1 MKTSTGRRGA
11 RSAKP
16 TTSRRKTYHWPVAP
30 TPPRHG
36 RPKPP
41 QDEPHAAPPPP
52 QEPDTPPHDQPHV
65 PPPPQRRPHGGAP
78 PAPGDGKEGHIP
90 PPPAHCSGSLHRVRP
105 GDTLF
110 RLSMKYGVDLD
121 AIIAAN
127 PQISDPDKL
136 FPGQIVC
143 IPEPIEGALEI
154 LNALL
159 TAEKVESAL
168 YARGLVSPALAG
180 LPAEQ
185 FAYFQA
191 GLSHEL
197 AHIDVL
203 QELGASVP
211 YSEFYYPPGTFEDRT
226 TYVNTL
232 LTLETAGVSAYIQA
246 SAEFA
251 RMGRFDLSR
260 LMDQIMGVEA
270 EHRALLREVLD
281 LVPAADLCFER
292 APNQPVTEILSA
304 LPLFLQPNQFDG
316 ASTGPVPLP
325 TPQEAEALIGPY
337 GCPNPRPD
345 L

>member
-1 MKTSTGRRGA
+1 MKTTAGKRGA
-11 RSAKP
+11 RAAKAP
-16 TTSRRKTYHWPVAP
+16 TLQRRTYHWPIAP
-30 TPPRHG
+30 TPPREG

-41 QDEPHAAPPPP
+41 QEEPYASPSPP
-52 QEPDTPPHDQPHV
+52 QRPYVPPHDQPHV
-65 PPPPQRRPHGGAP
+65 PPQRRPHDEAP
-78 PAPGDGKEGHIP
+78 RGPEKGKEGHIP
-90 PPPAHCSGSLHRVRP
+90 PPPAHCAGSLHRVKP

-121 AIIAAN
+121 AILAAN
-127 PQISDPDKL
+127 PQITDPDTL

-143 IPEPIEGALEI
+143 IPEPVEGVLEI
-154 LNALL
+154 LNTLL
-159 TAEKVESAL
+159 TAEKVETAL

-180 LPAEQ
+180 LPKEQ

-191 GLSHEL
+191 GLSHEM
-197 AHIDVL
+197 AHIEVL
-203 QELGASVP
+203 RELGASVP
-211 YSEFYYPPGTFEDRT
+211 YREFYFPPGTFEDRS

-304 LPLFLQPNQFDG
+304 LPMFLQPNQFDG